1 MVIFMQFFNYKD
13 SVAIYLR
20 KSRMDP
26 DDESIDETLAR
37 HADTLMKLA
46 AKMELNIV
54 EIYKE
59 VVSGDGLFT
68 RPEMVRLLQ
77 DIEQNKYSAVCCMEI
92 DRLGRSSQKDGGI
105 ILETFQEHNVFIITP
120 NKTYDLSNE
129 YDEQSVEM
137 QSFIARQELKSI
149 KRRLRKGVEKS
160 CEFGYHVTEPP
171 YGYRRTYIDKHPT
184 LEICEDEA
192 NVIRMVFDMYVNQRM
207 GSQVIADRL
216 NAMGYCPRKNDHFSR
231 TTIQFYLQNPTYLGK
246 IVWNKRKHIKKKL
259 PTDKHRSVLN
269 DEDKWI
275 VSDGIHPAIISQELF
290 DEAQTI
296 RKTRS
301 HPPSFTGE
309 LQNPFAGLIY
319 CKKCGAAIQR
329 QYSKVS
335 GNRLLCPNTGCMR
348 SIKTEYVED
357 YILKFLKQIL
367 ADCNSTVEKQVQNET
382 DKQSELIQISIRDL
396 QRTLNTLNTQKSS
409 LHDFLEKG
417 VYDIP
422 TFLERSNV
430 LVDKIKKAE
439 AALQEKQEQLKD
451 VEYAPPIKE
460 AVPILKKLLLHYDVL
475 SVAEKNE
482 MYKQLIK
489 RITYSHTKYQKGNEF
504 SLEIEWRYVL

>member
-1 MVIFMQFFNYKD
+1 MQIFSYKD
-13 SVAIYLR
+13 RVAVYLR
-20 KSRMDP
+20 KSRIDP
-26 DDESIDETLAR
+26 YDESIDETLAR

-46 AKMELNIV
+46 LKMELNVV

-77 DIEQNKYSAVCCMEI
+77 DIEQDKYTAVCCMEI

-105 ILETFQEHNVFIITP
+105 ILETLQEHNVFIITP

-160 CEFGYHVTEPP
+160 CEYGYHVAEPP
-171 YGYRRTYIDKHPT
+171 YGYRRTYVDSHPT

-192 NVIRMVFDMYVNQRM
+192 NVIRMVYDMYVNQHM
-207 GSQVIADRL
+207 GSQVIADKL
-216 NAMGYCPRKNDHFSR
+216 NAMGYSPRKNDHFSR
-231 TTIQFYLQNPTYLGK
+231 TTIQFYLQNPTYWGK

-259 PTDKHRSVLN
+259 PTDKHRSVIN
-269 DEDKWI
+269 DENKWI
-275 VSDGIHPAIISQELF
+275 VADGIHQAIITQELF
-290 DEAQTI
+290 DSAQEI

-309 LQNPFAGLIY
+309 LRNPFAGLIY
-319 CKKCGAAIQR
+319 CEKCGSAIQR
-329 QYSKVS
+329 QFSKVS
-335 GNRLLCPNTGCMR
+335 GNRLLCPTTSCMR
-348 SIKTEYVED
+348 SIKSEYVER

-367 ADCNSTVEKQVQNET
+367 ADCNSTVEKHMQNET
-382 DKQSELIQISIRDL
+382 DNHTELIKIAIKDL
-396 QRTLNTLNTQKSS
+396 QGTLKSLNSQKSK
-409 LHDFLEKG
+409 LHDLLEKG

-422 TFLERSNV
+422 TFLERSSI
-430 LVDKIKKAE
+430 LVDKIKKSE
-439 AALQEKQEQLKD
+439 AILEEKREQLKE
-451 VEYAPPIKE
+451 VEYAPPMKE
-460 AVPILKKLLLHYDVL
+460 AVPLLKKLLFDYDAL

-482 MYKQLIK
+482 MFKQLIK
-489 RITYSHTKYQKGNEF
+489 RIIYSHTKEQKGNEF
-504 SLEIEWRYVL
+504 SLVIEWRYTL